1 MKDKSL
7 KKLIQK
13 DYANCLARYCLPM
26 DENVKEALIPQTILG
41 HAIEGH
47 ATFFPNHYPNI
58 TIDEIFESL
67 GFNPLEKRKFREDL
81 IYEVKNCLEDLIS
94 GKIDKLV
101 NSHGNPILG
110 ATFLKDQKLSLSKET
125 FKGAALAGRMDS
137 DVWRNQTLCD
147 YPLTL
152 KGNILEIGFG
162 KEYVIDT
169 NKLNDFKLTIEDL
182 AEKDHSKMIDSY
194 RAGGLI
200 VEKSGYSKGLE
211 NVFIRTNSGL
221 GCCDD
226 ACLIAIGRLHSPDA
240 LLLAWAIDAVDTYS
254 KCTINSV
261 EGGFD
266 EWLGKELE
274 KKWSEKY
281 NEELVTKEETT
292 EIIYLGAK
300 RNDPAITFSS
310 SHRRFNEMGL
320 NQLYSTILNHYNFA
334 KDGTRPPKYS
344 LGFDQTSS
352 KHFYKTMEERFELFG
367 KGKLKKS

>member
-13 DYANCLARYCLPM
+13 DYANCLARYRLPM

-125 FKGAALAGRMDS
+125 FKG
-137 DVWRNQTLCD
+137 
-147 YPLTL
+147 
-152 KGNILEIGFG
+152 
-162 KEYVIDT
+162 
-169 NKLNDFKLTIEDL
+169 EDL

-320 NQLYSTILNHYNFA
+320 NQLYPTILNHYNFA
-334 KDGTRPPKYS
+334 KDGTRSPKYS

-352 KHFYKTMEERFELFG
+352 KHFYKIMEERFELFG
-367 KGKLKKS
+367 KGSLKKQ

>member
-1 MKDKSL
+1 MVHDGKL
-7 KKLIQK
+7 KFIWNGEIRNEIVGTINKIPGFPGEKFLRLFRK
-13 DYANCLARYCLPM
+13 
-26 DENVKEALIPQTILG
+26 ENEFKG
-41 HAIEGH
+41 K
-47 ATFFPNHYPNI
+47 TFP
-58 TIDEIFESL
+58 
-67 GFNPLEKRKFREDL
+67 EKYTLVSDPSDRKFIAL
-81 IYEVKNCLEDLIS
+81 AKEVKAILI
-94 GKIDKLV
+94 
-101 NSHGNPILG
+101 
-110 ATFLKDQKLSLSKET
+110 
-125 FKGAALAGRMDS
+125 
-137 DVWRNQTLCD
+137 
-147 YPLTL
+147 
-152 KGNILEIGFG
+152 
-162 KEYVIDT
+162 T
-169 NKLNDFKLTIEDL
+169 NDD
-182 AEKDHSKMIDSY
+182 
-194 RAGGLI
+194 
-200 VEKSGYSKGLE
+200 GYSKGLE